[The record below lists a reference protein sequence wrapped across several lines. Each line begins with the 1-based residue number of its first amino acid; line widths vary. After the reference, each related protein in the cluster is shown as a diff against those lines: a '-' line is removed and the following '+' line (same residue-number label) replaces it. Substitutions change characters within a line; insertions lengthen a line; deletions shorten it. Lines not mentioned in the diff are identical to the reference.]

1 MGRILEHPAQLLI
14 LLAIILVLFGGK
26 KLPEAARGLGRSL
39 RIFKSEVK
47 EMQDEDQQRAAAK
60 TPEPLEG
67 RVLDADGRPSAPTPT
82 DQRRDA

>member
-14 LLAIILVLFGGK
+14 LLAIIVVLFGGK

-67 RVLDADGRPSAPTPT
+67 RVLDSEGRTSAPAPT
-82 DQRRDA
+82 DQRHDA